1 MPFGDAADTPGEVV
15 DFPHSLQPLLPETF
29 TMRLVIATACL
40 AFGTV
45 SAALAAA
52 DNHPFGVRDLVAFDR
67 LAEPKVSPDGRR
79 IVFTVSSLDLDANKR
94 RTDLWL
100 VGTDGSGRRE
110 LTHNE
115 ASDSAGT
122 WSPDGRTIYFL
133 STRSGSSQVW
143 KLSLDGGEA
152 QPVTSLPLDVG
163 SFLLSP
169 DGTKLALS
177 MEIFPGT
184 TPAETKK
191 RLDDEAANKATG
203 KIYDRLFFRHWDTW
217 ADGRRSHVF
226 VLPVSGGDAV
236 DVMRAMDADAPS
248 KPFGGSEEYAFTPDG
263 RSIVFGA
270 RDVGHEEAWSTNFD
284 LFVAP
289 IDGSAAPRNLTAAN
303 KAWDAYPAF
312 SPDGKTLAYAAMK
325 RPGYEADRFRIMLR
339 GWPDGPDRVLTE
351 EWDRSAG
358 ELTWS
363 PDGREIL
370 VTADDVGNHALFAVD
385 ASSGKVRTVVGKGH
399 VVAPQPSGRRLV
411 YLLDSMKAP
420 AELYTVRADGRDVTR
435 VTGINDERM
444 AAIRMGE
451 PEQISF
457 KGANGNTVYAWIVRP
472 VDFDP
477 ARKYPVAFLI
487 HGGPQG
493 SWANDFHYR
502 WNPQAYAGRGYAAVM
517 IDFHGSTGYGQAFT
531 DAINGDWGGKPLEDL
546 QKGLDAALE
555 RYPWMDGSRVAALGA
570 SYGGYMINWI
580 AGKWPD
586 RFKCLVVHDGNLDE
600 RFAYFAT
607 EELWFPEWEHG
618 GTPWDNPQGYA
629 KDNPVDFVKNWKT
642 PTLVIHGGKD
652 YRVVDTGG
660 FATFTALQ
668 RMGVASKFLYFP
680 DENHWVLKPANSILW
695 HDTVL
700 DWLDLWTQ
708 RAGKH

>member
-1 MPFGDAADTPGEVV
+1 
-15 DFPHSLQPLLPETF
+15 
-29 TMRLVIATACL
+29 
-40 AFGTV
+40 
-45 SAALAAA
+45 
-52 DNHPFGVRDLVAFDR
+52 
-67 LAEPKVSPDGRR
+67 
-79 IVFTVSSLDLDANKR
+79 
-94 RTDLWL
+94 
-100 VGTDGSGRRE
+100 
-110 LTHNE
+110 
-115 ASDSAGT
+115 
-122 WSPDGRTIYFL
+122 
-133 STRSGSSQVW
+133 
-143 KLSLDGGEA
+143 
-152 QPVTSLPLDVG
+152 
-163 SFLLSP
+163 
-169 DGTKLALS
+169 
-177 MEIFPGT
+177 
-184 TPAETKK
+184 
-191 RLDDEAANKATG
+191 
-203 KIYDRLFFRHWDTW
+203 
-217 ADGRRSHVF
+217 
-226 VLPVSGGDAV
+226 
-236 DVMRAMDADAPS
+236 
-248 KPFGGSEEYAFTPDG
+248 
-263 RSIVFGA
+263 
-270 RDVGHEEAWSTNFD
+270 
-284 LFVAP
+284 
-289 IDGSAAPRNLTAAN
+289 
-303 KAWDAYPAF
+303 
-312 SPDGKTLAYAAMK
+312 
-325 RPGYEADRFRIMLR
+325 
-339 GWPDGPDRVLTE
+339 
-351 EWDRSAG
+351 
-358 ELTWS
+358 
-363 PDGREIL
+363 
-370 VTADDVGNHALFAVD
+370 
-385 ASSGKVRTVVGKGH
+385 
-399 VVAPQPSGRRLV
+399 
-411 YLLDSMKAP
+411 MKAP

-451 PEQISF
+451 PEQFSF